1 MESEKRISINT
12 IIKYF
17 AYAAIAVEAVF
28 AAFWLFKNIGVYQS
42 DYIAHTY
49 IQAAD
54 SLVVDD
60 SMGILYA
67 LIVRVLGH
75 GAVLQIVQIVVG
87 TLALWFFASSL
98 FGKGAAGVLTGVVA
112 LNPMILQAETA
123 VSPNALV
130 LSCVLV
136 AIGSAVKSKSNA
148 KWYVGLFVPAL
159 MAGFLNPDY
168 AYLFAIVGVVFFVVR
183 CIVRKKFE
191 VVLLALVLLAAV
203 VPAVTNHF
211 ISDDK
216 AYGRVGRTPAFLM
229 MQRVVWP
236 HMFDYSELA
245 DSWVAYY
252 KGETDVDY
260 GYTMIDT
267 ARIPENLAMSF
278 AYGFENSIG
287 TENAQS
293 FYKTTVEYSLGKG
306 FGFWARDVISDEILY
321 VLAPASAAYAY
332 VTRMTDTSVVNGLY
346 YMFKTAPEISKVY
359 FVFSSMAL
367 AVLIA
372 LYVVA
377 GVVKVCRKE
386 ANKASATVSLLLII
400 LLLSLY
406 ATLICVR
413 EFDYRNVLFM
423 VVGWPAA
430 VMALTERRDTL

>member
-28 AAFWLFKNIGVYQS
+28 AAFWLFKNIGVCQS
-42 DYIAHTY
+42 DYIAYTY

-87 TLALWFFASSL
+87 TLALWFFTTSL
-98 FGKGAAGVLTGVVA
+98 FGKGAVVALTGVIA

-136 AIGSAVKSKSNA
+136 AIGSTVKSKSNA
-148 KWYVGLFVPAL
+148 KWYAGLFVSAFL
-159 MAGFLNPDY
+159 AGFLNPDY
-168 AYLFAIVGVVFFVVR
+168 AYLFAIGSVVFFVVR
-183 CIVRKKFE
+183 CIARKKFE
-191 VVLLALVLLAAV
+191 IVLLALVLVATV

-245 DSWVAYY
+245 NSWEAYY
-252 KGETDVDY
+252 KGETDIDY

-267 ARIPENLAMSF
+267 ARIPENLAMLF
-278 AYGFENSIG
+278 AYAFEESIG
-287 TENAQS
+287 KENAQD
-293 FYKTTVEYSLGKG
+293 FYETAVAYSLGKG
-306 FGFWARDVISDEILY
+306 FGFWARDVISDEVLY
-321 VLAPASAAYAY
+321 LLAPASASYAY

-346 YMFKTAPEISKVY
+346 YMFRVSPEISKVY

-367 AVLIA
+367 TVLIV
-372 LYVVA
+372 LYIIA
-377 GVVKVCRKE
+377 CIIKARQKE
-386 ANKASATVSLLLII
+386 SKTVSTTVSLLLII

-430 VMALTERRDTL
+430 VMALTERRDTV

>member
-1 MESEKRISINT
+1 MEFEKRISINT

-17 AYAAIAVEAVF
+17 ACAAIAVEAVF

-75 GAVLQIVQIVVG
+75 GALLQVTQIVVG
-87 TLALWFFASSL
+87 TLALLFFATSL
-98 FGKGAAGVLTGVVA
+98 FGKGAAVVLTGVVA

-136 AIGSAVKSKSNA
+136 AIGAAVRSKSNA
-148 KWYVGLFVPAL
+148 KWYVGLFVSAL
-159 MAGFLNPDY
+159 LAGFLNPDY

-191 VVLLALVLLAAV
+191 IVLLTLVMVAAV

-211 ISDDK
+211 ISDVK

-245 DSWVAYY
+245 DSWEAYY
-252 KGETDVDY
+252 KGETGANY

-267 ARIPENLAMSF
+267 SRIPENLAMSF
-278 AYGFENSIG
+278 AYAFENSIG
-287 TENAQS
+287 SENAQG

-306 FGFWARDVISDEILY
+306 FGFWARDIISDEVLY
-321 VLAPASAAYAY
+321 ILAPASATYAY

-346 YMFKTAPEISKVY
+346 YMFKASPEISKVY

-372 LYVVA
+372 LYIIA
-377 GVVKVCRKE
+377 CIVKTRSKE
-386 ANKASATVSLLLII
+386 TKKVTTAVSLLLII
-400 LLLSLY
+400 LLFSLY